1 MKLYWCPRTRAFRI
15 SWLLEEA
22 GVPFE
27 RVKIDVRDAVA
38 KQDPA
43 FRAVSPLGKVPA
55 LEDGPAR
62 LTDSGA
68 ICIYVADQYPQS
80 GLAPPVGHPQR
91 AAFLQWVTFM
101 NSAVE
106 PAMVEGF
113 QKFQPNPSAHGYGS
127 FPLVLEAFRDGVVN
141 SGGDWILGERFSA
154 ADVLL
159 GTGAGYLLQFGLV
172 KEDAALGAYV
182 ERCSRRPAY
191 QRAQAFETT

>member
-1 MKLYWCPRTRAFRI
+1 MKLYWCPQTRAFRI

-22 GVPFE
+22 GAPFE
-27 RVKIDVRDAVA
+27 RVRIDVRDAAA
-38 KQDPA
+38 KRDPA

-68 ICIYVADQYPQS
+68 ICIYVADRYPQS
-80 GLAPPVGHPQR
+80 HLGPPVGDPQR

-101 NSAVE
+101 NSVVE
-106 PAMVEGF
+106 PAMVERF
-113 QKFQPNPSAHGYGS
+113 QKFAPNPAAHGYGS
-127 FPLVLEAFRDGVVN
+127 FDLMLATFRDGVAN

-159 GTGAGYLLQFGLV
+159 GTGASYLQQFGLV
-172 KEDAALGAYV
+172 AGDPVLTAYV
-182 ERCSRRPAY
+182 ERCSRRPAFL
-191 QRAQAFETT
+191 RAQALETA